1 MKDKNKTKKQLIEEL
16 AELHQTAA
24 ELNVVQTKRKQ
35 ADKLLRKSEERL
47 RTQYQNIPIPTY
59 TWQRAGED
67 FILVDYNKAGATM
80 TSGAISDLKG
90 VKANELYNDQ
100 PEIIADFSHC
110 FDKRTVLKKE
120 MSYRLKTTGEDKH
133 LAVSYAFVP
142 PDLVQVHTEDIT
154 SRKQAEIELRES
166 EERFRR
172 LVETMRDGLGVQDEN
187 GLITYVNERACELS
201 GFSRDELIGR
211 PAVDLIDEPF
221 QKMFAEEFSRRRKG
235 KSSSYEITWRR
246 KDGSKLPA
254 IMASTPVFDSEG
266 KFRGSFGIITDIT
279 QRKRAEEAL
288 RESEERYRGIV
299 ETQAELICRFLPDGT
314 LTFVNDTICRFLG
327 ERSEELIGKSF
338 YPYIHPDDR
347 QKTRKNLES
356 LSKENRIGTNEERVI
371 MPDGEIH
378 WWQWSNQALFDEQDS
393 KVELQSVGRDITKR
407 KKAEDALRKSE
418 AELAAQS
425 RHLEEVNAAL
435 RVLLKQREEDKE
447 DLEGRLLANVKELV
461 LPYVDKL
468 KNSRL
473 DSDQMTLAAIL
484 ESNIKEIISPFATK
498 LSSRFLNLTP
508 TEIQVASLIKDG
520 KTSKEIA
527 VLLNASENTVRSHR
541 FHIRS
546 KLGIKKKKVNLKSYL
561 KSLQN

>member
-299 ETQAELICRFLPDGT
+299 ETQTELICRFLPDGT

>member
-16 AELHQTAA
+16 AELHQRAA

-221 QKMFAEEFSRRRKG
+221 QKMFAEEFSRRREG

-299 ETQAELICRFLPDGT
+299 ETQTELICRFLPDGT

-356 LSKENRIGTNEERVI
+356 LSKENPIGTNEERVI

-484 ESNIKEIISPFATK
+484 ESNIKEIISPFATR

-520 KTSKEIA
+520 KTSKEIG

>member
-16 AELHQTAA
+16 AELHQRAA

>member
-1 MKDKNKTKKQLIEEL
+1 MKDEKKTKKQLIEEL
-16 AELHQTAA
+16 AEMHQRAA
-24 ELNVVQTKRKQ
+24 ELNAAQTELKQ
-35 ADKLLRKSEERL
+35 ADKLLRKSEERF

-67 FILVDYNKAGATM
+67 FILVDYNKAGAIM
-80 TSGAISDLKG
+80 TSGTISDLKG
-90 VKANELYNDQ
+90 VKASKLYNDR

-201 GFSRDELIGR
+201 GYSRDELIGR

-221 QKMFAEEFSRRRKG
+221 RKMFAEEFSRRQEG
-235 KSSSYEITWRR
+235 ESSSYEITWRR

-254 IMASTPVFDSEG
+254 IMASTPLFDSKG
-266 KFRGSFGIITDIT
+266 RFRGSFGVITDIT
-279 QRKRAEEAL
+279 QRKKAEE
-288 RESEERYRGIV
+288 
-299 ETQAELICRFLPDGT
+299 D
-314 LTFVNDTICRFLG
+314 
-327 ERSEELIGKSF
+327 
-338 YPYIHPDDR
+338 
-347 QKTRKNLES
+347 
-356 LSKENRIGTNEERVI
+356 
-371 MPDGEIH
+371 
-378 WWQWSNQALFDEQDS
+378 
-393 KVELQSVGRDITKR
+393 
-407 KKAEDALRKSE
+407 LRKRE

-435 RVLLKQREEDKE
+435 RVLLKQRKKDKADIEEK
-447 DLEGRLLANVKELV
+447 LLANVKELV
-461 LPYVDKL
+461 LPYVEKL

-473 DSDQMTLAAIL
+473 HSDQMTLVGIL
-484 ESNIKEIISPFATK
+484 ESNMKEIVSPFVTK

-508 TEIQVASLIKDG
+508 TEIRVASLIKDG
-520 KTSKEIA
+520 KSSKEIA
-527 VLLNASENTVRSHR
+527 ALLNASENTVRSHR
-541 FHIRS
+541 FRIRS
-546 KLGIKKKKVNLKSYL
+546 KLGIKNKKINFRSYL
-561 KSLQN
+561 QSIQD

>member
-221 QKMFAEEFSRRRKG
+221 QKMFAEEFSRRREG

-356 LSKENRIGTNEERVI
+356 LSKENPIGTNEERVI

-378 WWQWSNQALFDEQDS
+378 WWQWSNQALFDEKDS
-393 KVELQSVGRDITKR
+393 KMELQSVGRDITKR

-484 ESNIKEIISPFATK
+484 ESNIK
-498 LSSRFLNLTP
+498 
-508 TEIQVASLIKDG
+508 
-520 KTSKEIA
+520 A
-527 VLLNASENTVRSHR
+527 V
-541 FHIRS
+541 
-546 KLGIKKKKVNLKSYL
+546 SYTHL
-561 KSLQN
+561 RAHET

>member
-378 WWQWSNQALFDEQDS
+378 WWQWSNQALFDEKDS
-393 KVELQSVGRDITKR
+393 KMELQSVGRDITKR

>member
-16 AELHQTAA
+16 AELHQRAA

-221 QKMFAEEFSRRRKG
+221 QKMFAEEFSRRREG

-299 ETQAELICRFLPDGT
+299 ETQTELICRFLPDGT

-356 LSKENRIGTNEERVI
+356 LSKENPIGTNEERVI

-473 DSDQMTLAAIL
+473 DSDQMTLADIL
-484 ESNIKEIISPFATK
+484 ESNIKEIISPFATR

-520 KTSKEIA
+520 KTSKEIG

>member
-221 QKMFAEEFSRRRKG
+221 QKMFAEEFSRRREG

-299 ETQAELICRFLPDGT
+299 ETQTELICRFLPDGT

-447 DLEGRLLANVKELV
+447 DLLGRLLANVKELV

>member
-16 AELHQTAA
+16 AELHQRAA

-221 QKMFAEEFSRRRKG
+221 QKMFAEEFSRRREG

-299 ETQAELICRFLPDGT
+299 ETQTELICRFLPDGT

-356 LSKENRIGTNEERVI
+356 LSKENPIGTNEERVI

-527 VLLNASENTVRSHR
+527 ALLNASENTVRSHR

>member
-16 AELHQTAA
+16 AELHQRAA

-299 ETQAELICRFLPDGT
+299 ETQTELICRFLPDGT

-541 FHIRS
+541 FHNRI